1 MSMFELFIAFIIIL
15 GALGIGYISGW
26 YDHGIKMCE
35 VHLKIIREKW
45 HPLITEENCKS
56 DYELGKLDGI
66 NQVFEWLH
74 EEDI

>member
-1 MSMFELFIAFIIIL
+1 MSTFELFIAFIIIL
-15 GALGIGYISGW
+15 GALGIGYIFGW
-26 YDHGIKMCE
+26 YNHGIKMCE

-66 NQVFEWLH
+66 SQVFEWLH